1 MKPKLDFK
9 LKLPHRSVPDTSKIL
24 ETLSDEISIRLFMK
38 MGLSTKDIHYDSLT
52 LMNKLKISKKQ
63 FYTKIA
69 NLQKCGL
76 VKRTNRTYYLTVFG
90 KLVLHSMRL
99 IEDAT
104 KVSWKLKV
112 IDALEPST
120 EVEDS
125 RKLID
130 TLIDNERI
138 NAILKS
144 KYCLQ

>member
-1 MKPKLDFK
+1 
-9 LKLPHRSVPDTSKIL
+9 
-24 ETLSDEISIRLFMK
+24 

-63 FYTKIA
+63 FYTKIV
-69 NLQKCGL
+69 NLQKSGL
-76 VKRTNRTYYLTVFG
+76 VKRTNRTYYLTEFG

-104 KVSWKLKV
+104 KVYWKLKA

-120 EVEDS
+120 KVEDS

-130 TLIDNERI
+130 TLIGNERI